1 MKNTPK
7 RIYLQVDPKNEKPE
21 DFNELTEVTWCQ
33 DKIFDTDICYIRAGK
48 KIDKKLDDILC
59 CFEHAEEK
67 LSQIINREHIP
78 ANIPN
83 VLNYIMGSLQQGIQK
98 LKMIGE

>member
-59 CFEHAEEK
+59 CYPKCFK
-67 LSQIINREHIP
+67 LYNGFFTTRNSKIKNDWR
-78 ANIPN
+78 
-83 VLNYIMGSLQQGIQK
+83 MKWKSLKIK
-98 LKMIGE
+98 